1 MQNVTTEK
9 AIKNQVA
16 SAEMEGIHFDKKA
29 LEIIRQYADNEIT
42 HEELVQVKGLA
53 MKAIHCMGGRHA
65 GLFICPDNI
74 AAGIRSI

>member
-42 HEELVQVKGLA
+42 HEELVRIVAQSVR
-53 MKAIHCMGGRHA
+53 GRSN
-65 GLFICPDNI
+65 GSLQ
-74 AAGIRSI
+74 S

>member
-29 LEIIRQYADNEIT
+29 LEIIRQYAYNEIT
-42 HEELVQVKGLA
+42 HEELVRIVAQSVR
-53 MKAIHCMGGRHA
+53 GRNN
-65 GLFICPDNI
+65 GSLQ
-74 AAGIRSI
+74 S

>member
-29 LEIIRQYADNEIT
+29 LEIIRQYADNAIT
-42 HEELVQVKGLA
+42 HEELVRIVAQSVR
-53 MKAIHCMGGRHA
+53 GRNN
-65 GLFICPDNI
+65 GSLQ
-74 AAGIRSI
+74 S